1 MKCACCGAEMMLT
14 KEDGHLMFYRCN
26 ECGLSNTQ
34 LKENS
39 NK

>member
-1 MKCACCGAEMMLT
+1 MKCACCGAEMMLS
-14 KEDGHLMFYRCN
+14 KENDHLMIYRCN
-26 ECGLSNTQ
+26 ECGLSDTQ